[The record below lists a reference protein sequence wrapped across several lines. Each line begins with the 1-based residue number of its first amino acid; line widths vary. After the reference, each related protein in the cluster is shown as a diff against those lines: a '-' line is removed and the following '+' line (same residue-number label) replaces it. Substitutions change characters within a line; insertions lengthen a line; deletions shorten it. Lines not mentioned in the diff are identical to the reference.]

1 MQPFTSKTAEKE
13 NRKWGD
19 RMKENICTIVG
30 IIGGFI
36 AMMLGGW
43 DTALI
48 TLVIFMA
55 VDFITGLIGAALG
68 KSKHSWTG
76 HLSSKAG
83 WYGLAKKFCTLL
95 IIVVAVRIDILIG
108 TTYVRDAT
116 CIGFC
121 VNELLSIVEN
131 TSLIGI
137 PYPEAIKKGIEVLQK
152 KTGKMDSS
160 LQSMIDA
167 LDGDDAESKEEDT
180 DDSEA

>member
-1 MQPFTSKTAEKE
+1 MDGSKRRLT
-13 NRKWGD
+13 
-19 RMKENICTIVG
+19 MKDEISTIAG
-30 IIGGFI
+30 LIGGFI
-36 AMMLGGW
+36 ATLLGGW
-43 DTALI
+43 DSALI

-55 VDFITGLIGAALG
+55 IDFTTGLIAAALG

-76 HLSSKAG
+76 RLSSKAG

-131 TSLIGI
+131 TSLMGV
-137 PYPEAIKKGIEVLQK
+137 PYPDAIKKAIDVLQK
-152 KTGKMDSS
+152 KAGKMN
-160 LQSMIDA
+160 
-167 LDGDDAESKEEDT
+167 DDANDILDAID
-180 DDSEA
+180 DDSKQKY